1 MPRSIFNF
9 ESMIFH
15 KRQSLKAYNTFGLD
29 CKANL
34 FASFQS
40 KHELKKILSK
50 AQEPLLVLGGGSN
63 ILLTQDFEGTVLKNE
78 ILGIEIVKE
87 NEEHAVVKV
96 GSGVVWHNFVIWSI
110 ENKLGGIENLSLIP
124 GSVGAAPMQ
133 NIGAYG
139 VEIKS
144 VFEKLEAIEIDS
156 LASKTF
162 NNEACQFGY
171 RHSIFKAEL
180 KA

>member
-1 MPRSIFNF
+1 MPRSIFTF
-9 ESMIFH
+9 EHMIFN
-15 KRQSLKAYNTFGLD
+15 KKQSLKAHNTFGLD

-34 FASFQS
+34 FATFQS
-40 KHELKKILSK
+40 EEELKKLLPK

-87 NEEHAVVKV
+87 NEDHAIVKV
-96 GSGVVWHNFVIWSI
+96 GGGEVWHDFVMWSI

-139 VEIKS
+139 AEIKS
-144 VFEKLEAIEIDS
+144 VFEQLEAIEIDT

-162 NNEACQFGY
+162 NNEGMPIRLPILHF
-171 RHSIFKAEL
+171 
-180 KA
+180 